1 MLRKSQPNFQHY
13 VKKIETQAKKWV
25 SYKKA
30 NSTRKKR
37 RSIKQIE
44 KSVIK
49 MEDYK
54 ISKSLKDL
62 TGYKFVTKQLVEVN
76 DLSSGQYFVNKNIKV

>member
-13 VKKIETQAKKWV
+13 VKKIETQTKKWV
-25 SYKKA
+25 SYKKT

>member
-1 MLRKSQPNFQHY
+1 MLRKLRLRQ
-13 VKKIETQAKKWV
+13 KKWV
-25 SYKKA
+25 SYKKT

>member
-13 VKKIETQAKKWV
+13 VKKIETQVKKWV
-25 SYKKA
+25 SYKKT